1 VRLTSHHDKE
11 HPAMGIH
18 GGGWASQILIY
29 QCIRIHV
36 HFIFN
41 ETMVIDPWPLGV
53 SNVWT
58 NPKKQIQKESYL
70 LCMVI

>member
-1 VRLTSHHDKE
+1 
-11 HPAMGIH
+11 MGIH

-29 QCIRIHV
+29 
-36 HFIFN
+36 
-41 ETMVIDPWPLGV
+41 PWPLGV

-58 NPKKQIQKESYL
+58 NPKKQIQKRSYL